1 VNPGNSRSRLIT
13 GVITLVLGVGVT
25 IGVMAG
31 VIGPQLFH
39 GGGHPVYAV
48 FANTQQLLKGDEV
61 HISGVNEGTVNSI
74 KLNPGGRSSTV
85 GMTIDNGAG
94 PLYRNASAV
103 LQWKTLLGGAFFIA
117 LNRGTPTAGPLRS
130 HVIPESSTGNQVE
143 LDDVLS
149 VENAGAERGLKTML
163 PQLAT
168 ALSKS
173 APPAN
178 ALGTLA
184 TVAPTVATGVSSL
197 RGVDQDYDL
206 QHLVTAASHTLAAL
220 NAPDNEVR
228 GAVQGAAATLAVTAA
243 RAGDIET
250 TLDDAPAA
258 MNQTDTTFRQ
268 LDTTLGIADPLL
280 DKVDTV
286 ASAVAPT
293 FADLHPTAVGA
304 DRLLHTAKPL
314 LQSLSPAM
322 SSIASTALKGLP
334 LIKALTPSLD
344 SLQSDVLPYLN
355 ANDPATDHTT
365 AEMIGPTLEALGPD
379 IAGQEDQNGHFIRF
393 PATAGSVPV
402 YAACQVYL
410 ADPDAKQLLACETL
424 QQALDSF
431 LNYNPL
437 TSVEG
442 GTPSGPAGGV
452 APTPSLQ
459 VQETTTTSH
468 FPTTTTTS
476 NAGTG
481 VAKALQSLG
490 ETLSKLLGG
499 KR

>member
-1 VNPGNSRSRLIT
+1 MNPGNPRSRLIT
-13 GVITLVLGVGVT
+13 GVVTVVLGVGVT

-39 GGGHPVYAV
+39 GGSHPISAV
-48 FANTQQLLKGDEV
+48 FANTQQLLPGDEV
-61 HISGVNEGTVNSI
+61 HISGVIEGTVDSI

-85 GMTIDNGAG
+85 EMSIDSGAG
-94 PLYRNASAV
+94 PLYHNASAV
-103 LQWKTLLGGAFFIA
+103 LQWKTLLGGAFYID
-117 LNRGTPTAGPLRS
+117 LNRGTPTAGPLGS
-130 HVIPESSTGNQVE
+130 HQISESSTGNQVE

-149 VENAGAERGLKTML
+149 VESAGAERGLKTML

-168 ALSKS
+168 ALSNA
-173 APPAN
+173 APPAH

-184 TVAPTVATGVSSL
+184 TVAPTVATGVGAL

-206 QHLVTAASHTLAAL
+206 QHLVTAAAHTLAAL

-243 RAGDIET
+243 RAGDIQT
-250 TLDDAPAA
+250 TLDNAPAA

-268 LDTTLGIADPLL
+268 LDTTLGIANPLL
-280 DKVDTV
+280 NKVDTV
-286 ASAVAPT
+286 AGVVAPT

-314 LQSLSPAM
+314 LQSLAPAM
-322 SSIASTALKGLP
+322 SSVASTAIKGLP
-334 LIKALTPSLD
+334 LVKALTPSLD

-355 ANDPATDHTT
+355 ESDPATDHTT

-452 APTPSLQ
+452 APTPPSLD
-459 VQETTTTSH
+459 VPGTATTSQ
-468 FPTTTTTS
+468 FPTATTS
-476 NAGTG
+476 SAGTQA
-481 VAKALQSLG
+481 AKALQSLG
-490 ETLSKLLGG
+490 QTLSQLLGG